1 MDKPKPKKRP
11 RPTQDECL
19 EWLRTYHPELYI
31 QATRERDWIW
41 IRGSQQHQQLG
52 AIDGKYLASL
62 KTYGFR
68 AKKEG
73 THKLSDGDEAVWY
86 HSCQGVWRPTYNNNN
101 KRYKR
106 GYRSSNVNEAL
117 ADSAK
122 RFKEKE
128 KSMSK
133 GDALKFAQLL

>member
-1 MDKPKPKKRP
+1 M
-11 RPTQDECL
+11 
-19 EWLRTYHPELYI
+19 EWLRTNHPELYI
-31 QATRERDWIW
+31 RATRERDWIW
-41 IRGSQQHQQLG
+41 IRGGRDLQQLG
-52 AIDGKYLASL
+52 ALDNL

-73 THKLSDGDEAVWY
+73 THKLNDGDEAVWY

-101 KRYKR
+101 KGYNR
-106 GYRSSNVNEAL
+106 GYRPRVK
-117 ADSAK
+117 D
-122 RFKEKE
+122 KE

>member
-1 MDKPKPKKRP
+1 MDKPKPKNKRP
-11 RPTQDECL
+11 RPTQDECM
-19 EWLRTYHPELYI
+19 EWLRTNHPELYI
-31 QATRERDWIW
+31 RATRERDWIW
-41 IRGSQQHQQLG
+41 IRGGRDLQQLG
-52 AIDGKYLASL
+52 ALDNL

-122 RFKEKE
+122 QFKE

-133 GDALKFAQLL
+133 GDALKFAKLL